1 MNKKVF
7 NIRSSKEKGSKTQ
20 TLVLEGDLSIRNA
33 ALIKKKLAAVKFT
46 GDIIRIH
53 LNNVD
58 NLDIT
63 IIQIMYSLVNTL
75 ENQGKKIEIYSEL
88 PDDLEKVLI
97 NAGFSEI
104 TKTA

>member
-1 MNKKVF
+1 MF
-7 NIRSSKEKGSKTQ
+7 DIRSKKENGSKTQ